1 VSVGIHTFA
10 SGSGD
15 CWHFPCD
22 EFEDVLLPQYYSVSV
37 ITGECKPSGRWLSHH
52 GFGHGGLLTNTVG
65 CRGLSEEVCPSN
77 GRVPSGQWNEHR
89 RAVLSLSLCVDLR
102 PITTGDL
109 HLGVVFTVSDAAS
122 TQDESL
128 QKDDSSGPKVERSSV
143 ASSKQQFAF
152 AENWVW

>member
-1 VSVGIHTFA
+1 MVAGYHTTA
-10 SGSGD
+10 LD
-15 CWHFPCD
+15 T
-22 EFEDVLLPQYYSVSV
+22 V
-37 ITGECKPSGRWLSHH
+37 
-52 GFGHGGLLTNTVG
+52 GLLTNTVG